1 MKEQK
6 RPESAA
12 SAAVSEPEIAAS
24 EGEFG
29 SSHAQTAE
37 EPVSKAAEGSA
48 PQSGEGA
55 NGESVVQQAEGAAQP
70 VLQERAAEVISAG
83 TSAEK
88 EALVLAD
95 PAQKPAGAQEGA
107 PQYTEEELKKRKRNN
122 TISFLISLII
132 IGGVVYALF
141 QLSHS
146 LQEGDFATFQELL
159 ANTNWWYML
168 IAVALFLAMFL
179 IETLKYTMLTR
190 TFGYKLGF
198 KNDVKIALTGKY
210 YESIT
215 PFSSGGQPMQIY
227 YMYKLGVPGTKSTS
241 ITIVKYGVQMLAF
254 TVVAGLIMG
263 LLAGEL
269 GSVED
274 EVIRTTIF
282 VCGWVGFGVNA
293 FIPVTVVFVVFCPR
307 AVTWVL
313 NLFVKLLYKIKIIK
327 NAEKIEAKVRKW
339 MDDFAIF
346 SQMIFKKPLVFVAL
360 FVLCLGEPIIE
371 LIIPYYVLI
380 AMCGQYVEAGGA
392 LFLTVISL
400 AMYATYAAV
409 FIPTPGNSG
418 AVESVFM
425 LAFAALTDNV
435 LFWFVLVWRFILYYT
450 YIIAGV
456 GMNVTDMVGRIR
468 KNRRE
473 RLSRRQ

>member
-1 MKEQK
+1 MEEQK
-6 RPESAA
+6 RPEN
-12 SAAVSEPEIAAS
+12 
-24 EGEFG
+24 
-29 SSHAQTAE
+29 
-37 EPVSKAAEGSA
+37 AAEAAESE
-48 PQSGEGA
+48 SGAVGQPAAGKGA
-55 NGESVVQQAEGAAQP
+55 DLRG
-70 VLQERAAEVISAG
+70 AAEVISAG
-83 TSAEK
+83 TAAEK
-88 EALVLAD
+88 EAQVQAE
-95 PAQKPAGAQEGA
+95 PASNAAGAQENENA
-107 PQYTEEELKKRKRNN
+107 PQYTEAELKKRKRNN
-122 TISFLISLII
+122 AISFLISLVI

-141 QLSHS
+141 QLSRS

-190 TFGYKLGF
+190 TFGYNLGF
-198 KNDVKIALTGKY
+198 KNDLKIALTGKY

-254 TVVAGLIMG
+254 TVVAGLVMG
-263 LLAGEL
+263 ILAGEL

-274 EVIRTTIF
+274 EIIRTTIF

-293 FIPVTVVFVVFCPR
+293 CIPVTVLFVVFCPR
-307 AVTWVL
+307 AVAWVL
-313 NLFVKLLYKIKIIK
+313 NLFVKLMYKIKIIK

-346 SQMIFKKPLVFVAL
+346 SQMLFKKPLVFIAL

-392 LFLTVISL
+392 LFWTVVSL

>member
-1 MKEQK
+1 MEEQK
-6 RPESAA
+6 KPEN
-12 SAAVSEPEIAAS
+12 
-24 EGEFG
+24 
-29 SSHAQTAE
+29 
-37 EPVSKAAEGSA
+37 AAEAAESE
-48 PQSGEGA
+48 SGAVGQPAAGKGA
-55 NGESVVQQAEGAAQP
+55 DLRG
-70 VLQERAAEVISAG
+70 AAEVISAG
-83 TSAEK
+83 TAAEK
-88 EALVLAD
+88 EAQVQAE
-95 PAQKPAGAQEGA
+95 PAPNAARAQENENA
-107 PQYTEEELKKRKRNN
+107 PQYTEAELKKRKRNN
-122 TISFLISLII
+122 TISFLISLVI

-141 QLSHS
+141 QLSRS

-190 TFGYKLGF
+190 TFGYNLGF
-198 KNDVKIALTGKY
+198 KNDLKIALTGKY

-254 TVVAGLIMG
+254 TVVAGLVMG
-263 LLAGEL
+263 ILAGEL

-293 FIPVTVVFVVFCPR
+293 CIPVTVLFVVFCPR
-307 AVTWVL
+307 AVAWVL
-313 NLFVKLLYKIKIIK
+313 NLFVKLMYKIKIIK

-346 SQMIFKKPLVFVAL
+346 SQMLFKKPLVFIAL

-392 LFLTVISL
+392 LFWTVVSL

>member
-1 MKEQK
+1 MEEQK
-6 RPESAA
+6 RPEN
-12 SAAVSEPEIAAS
+12 
-24 EGEFG
+24 
-29 SSHAQTAE
+29 
-37 EPVSKAAEGSA
+37 AAEAAESE
-48 PQSGEGA
+48 SGAVGQPAAGKGA
-55 NGESVVQQAEGAAQP
+55 DLRG
-70 VLQERAAEVISAG
+70 AAEVISAG
-83 TSAEK
+83 TAAEK
-88 EALVLAD
+88 EAQVQAD
-95 PAQKPAGAQEGA
+95 PALNAADAKEGA
-107 PQYTEEELKKRKRNN
+107 PQYTEAELKKRKRNN
-122 TISFLISLII
+122 TISFLISLVI

-141 QLSHS
+141 QLSRS

-190 TFGYKLGF
+190 TFGYNLGF
-198 KNDVKIALTGKY
+198 KNDLKIALTGKY

-254 TVVAGLIMG
+254 TVVAGLVMG
-263 LLAGEL
+263 ILAGEL

-293 FIPVTVVFVVFCPR
+293 CIPVTVLFVVFCPR
-307 AVTWVL
+307 AVAWVL
-313 NLFVKLLYKIKIIK
+313 NLFVKLMYKIKIIK

-346 SQMIFKKPLVFVAL
+346 SQMLFKKPLVFIAL

-392 LFLTVISL
+392 LFWTVVSL

>member
-1 MKEQK
+1 MEEQK
-6 RPESAA
+6 KPEN
-12 SAAVSEPEIAAS
+12 
-24 EGEFG
+24 
-29 SSHAQTAE
+29 
-37 EPVSKAAEGSA
+37 AAEAAESE
-48 PQSGEGA
+48 SGAVGQPAAGKGA
-55 NGESVVQQAEGAAQP
+55 DLRG
-70 VLQERAAEVISAG
+70 AAEVISAG
-83 TSAEK
+83 TAAEK
-88 EALVLAD
+88 EAQVQAELA
-95 PAQKPAGAQEGA
+95 PNAAGAQENENA
-107 PQYTEEELKKRKRNN
+107 PQYTEAELKKRKRNN
-122 TISFLISLII
+122 TISFLISLVI

-141 QLSHS
+141 QLSRS

-190 TFGYKLGF
+190 TFGYNLGF
-198 KNDVKIALTGKY
+198 KNDLKIALTGKY

-254 TVVAGLIMG
+254 TVVAGLVMG
-263 LLAGEL
+263 ILAGEL

-293 FIPVTVVFVVFCPR
+293 CIPVTVLFVVFCPR
-307 AVTWVL
+307 AVAWVL
-313 NLFVKLLYKIKIIK
+313 NLFVKLMYKIKIIK

-346 SQMIFKKPLVFVAL
+346 SQMLFKKPLVFIAL

-392 LFLTVISL
+392 LFWTVVSL

>member
-1 MKEQK
+1 MEEQK
-6 RPESAA
+6 KPEN
-12 SAAVSEPEIAAS
+12 
-24 EGEFG
+24 
-29 SSHAQTAE
+29 
-37 EPVSKAAEGSA
+37 AAEAAES
-48 PQSGEGA
+48 ERGA
-55 NGESVVQQAEGAAQP
+55 GGQPAAGKGAD
-70 VLQERAAEVISAG
+70 LRGAAEVISAG
-83 TSAEK
+83 SSSEK
-88 EALVLAD
+88 EAQVQAA
-95 PAQKPAGAQEGA
+95 PAPNAAGAQKNENA
-107 PQYTEEELKKRKRNN
+107 PQYTEAELKKRKRNN
-122 TISFLISLII
+122 AISFLISLVI

-141 QLSHS
+141 QLSRS

-190 TFGYKLGF
+190 TFGYNLGF
-198 KNDVKIALTGKY
+198 KNDLKIALTGKY

-254 TVVAGLIMG
+254 TVVAGLVMG
-263 LLAGEL
+263 ILAGEL

-274 EVIRTTIF
+274 EIIRTTIF

-293 FIPVTVVFVVFCPR
+293 CIPVTVLFVVFCPR
-307 AVTWVL
+307 AVAWVL
-313 NLFVKLLYKIKIIK
+313 NLFVKLMYKIKIIK

-346 SQMIFKKPLVFVAL
+346 SQMLFKKPLVFIAL

-392 LFLTVISL
+392 LFWTVVSL